1 MSSKRQCAFPECDKP
16 GTKTCTGCG
25 EVGYCGKEHQIGH
38 WKTHKT
44 TCKQKVNKDIQQMTS
59 VASGLEVESAID
71 SQRHPV
77 AAI

>member
-1 MSSKRQCAFPECDKP
+1 MASKRQCAFPDCDKP

-44 TCKQKVNKDIQQMTS
+44 TCKQKVRRYK
-59 VASGLEVESAID
+59 
-71 SQRHPV
+71 
-77 AAI
+77 